1 MSKVSLQGEGH
12 EALGRAGVPGS
23 ADAPARVPAETPARV
38 PADVPAHARV
48 VYKPLVRKCQASN
61 KEGGEGK
68 RPVPASND
76 PFRRAANEDDDGY
89 DPYSD
94 RPADPVPLFES
105 DPWS

>member
-1 MSKVSLQGEGH
+1 MNKVSLQGEGH
-12 EALGRAGVPGS
+12 EVLGQAGVPDS
-23 ADAPARVPAETPARV
+23 ADAPARVPADA
-38 PADVPAHARV
+38 PAHARV
-48 VYKPLVRKCQASN
+48 VYKPLIRKGQAQD